1 MKPDTRP
8 TCASCGHI
16 TDGWRCA
23 DCPPDRVYCERHIID
38 GVLRIDA
45 KGERGLA
52 DLCRACQQLHE
63 HCKQCGYRTTHH
75 TPNGTC
81 PRCMRVVYM
90 EAEALA
96 REFSREAWREA
107 IDDPDLDIRA
117 VQDAIDMLCD
127 WLMRQRGMAMPA
139 DALAAENKVE
149 VANG

>member
-63 HCKQCGYRTTHH
+63 HCKLCGDLTTHH

-96 REFSREAWREA
+96 REFVAWAVKVEPPGAVSA
-107 IDDPDLDIRA
+107 IDYSI
-117 VQDAIDMLCD
+117 VQFRN
-127 WLMRQRGMAMPA
+127 WLMRQREIGRAH
-139 DALAAENKVE
+139 V
-149 VANG
+149 